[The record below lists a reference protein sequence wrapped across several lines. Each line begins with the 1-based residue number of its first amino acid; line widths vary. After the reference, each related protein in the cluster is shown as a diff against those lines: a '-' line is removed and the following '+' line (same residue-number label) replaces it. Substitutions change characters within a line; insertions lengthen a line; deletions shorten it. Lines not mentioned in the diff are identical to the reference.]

1 MREPTIVKHQPLSL
15 GNDSLVV
22 KVGEK
27 ESICVYCKEKG
38 CKENC
43 KRYKEEVKKI
53 KGWEK
58 IFLPFSRWWGVGIIK
73 KIMLHLKY

>member
-1 MREPTIVKHQPLSL
+1 MREIDITKKQPLSL
-15 GNDSLVV
+15 GNDCLVF

-38 CKENC
+38 CKGNC

-53 KGWEK
+53 KG
-58 IFLPFSRWWGVGIIK
+58 
-73 KIMLHLKY
+73 

>member
-38 CKENC
+38 CKGNC

-53 KGWEK
+53 KG
-58 IFLPFSRWWGVGIIK
+58 
-73 KIMLHLKY
+73 